1 MEHYLNGL
9 TSQNLSNEVDIPS
22 ELLYL
27 VESRDDGDGDK
38 LVLIHLGLQILVV
51 RQVLTEKEK
60 KNIRLTRRKSR
71 INSLTSSP
79 HLCRKT
85 ILQ

>member
-1 MEHYLNGL
+1 MEHYQNGL
-9 TSQNLSNEVDIPS
+9 TSQNLSNEVDIPC

-51 RQVLTEKEK
+51 CQVLTEKEK

-71 INSLTSSP
+71 INSLP
-79 HLCRKT
+79 L
-85 ILQ
+85 